1 MRNFPDVIDIVPYS
15 QVAVVFGICFNGG
28 SAMQVT
34 QKNLYNLIPPKA
46 AKITTI
52 LRSSRNMAVKQALL
66 TFYNSRA
73 YRLLEREET
82 KLWYASPAQIFAEH
96 LTVTKRSRKS
106 YQNGPGRSKLAPYA
120 EQIKEWQTK
129 GMTLREIAAELKN
142 YGCPTT
148 AQNIS
153 RFLKEK

>member
-1 MRNFPDVIDIVPYS
+1 
-15 QVAVVFGICFNGG
+15 
-28 SAMQVT
+28 MQVT

-46 AKITTI
+46 AKITTM

-66 TFYNSRA
+66 TFYTSRA

-96 LTVTKRSRKS
+96 LTVPKRSRKS

-120 EQIKEWQTK
+120 EQIKLWHAQ
-129 GMTLREIAAELKN
+129 GMPLRAIAEELKN
-142 YGCPTT
+142 YGCTTT
-148 AQNIS
+148 AQNLS
-153 RFLKEK
+153 LFLKKKML

>member
-1 MRNFPDVIDIVPYS
+1 
-15 QVAVVFGICFNGG
+15 
-28 SAMQVT
+28 MQVT
-34 QKNLYNLIPPKA
+34 QENLYNLIPPKA

-52 LRSSRNMAVKQALL
+52 LRNARSMAVKQALL

-106 YQNGPGRSKLAPYA
+106 YQNGPGRSKLAPFA
-120 EQIKEWQTK
+120 EQIKLWQAQ
-129 GMTLREIAAELKN
+129 GMTLREIAAELQH
-142 YGCPTT
+142 YGCQTT
-148 AQNIS
+148 AQNLS
-153 RFLKEK
+153 LFLRKKK

>member
-1 MRNFPDVIDIVPYS
+1 
-15 QVAVVFGICFNGG
+15 
-28 SAMQVT
+28 MQVT
-34 QKNLYNLIPPKA
+34 QKNLYNLIPPKV
-46 AKITTI
+46 AKITTM

-66 TFYNSRA
+66 TFYNSKA

-82 KLWYASPAQIFAEH
+82 KLWYASPEQIFAKY
-96 LTVTKRSRKS
+96 LTVKPKRRQS
-106 YQNGPGRSKLAPYA
+106 YQNGPGHSKLAPYA
-120 EQIKEWQTK
+120 EQIKTWQAK
-129 GMTLREIAAELKN
+129 GMTLREIAAELQK